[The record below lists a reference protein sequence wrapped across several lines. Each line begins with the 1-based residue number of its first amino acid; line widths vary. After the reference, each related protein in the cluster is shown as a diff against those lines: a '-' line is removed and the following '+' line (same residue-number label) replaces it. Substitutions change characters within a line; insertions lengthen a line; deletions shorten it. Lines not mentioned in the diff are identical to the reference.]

1 MTKLSKI
8 SLGMILFFYIQVGN
22 AASFDCNK
30 AKSPVEKAI
39 CTDSELSKLDED
51 LSQTY
56 KAALIEYPVAN
67 YLRIRQREWIKT
79 NSFCDKNKFIPCLKE
94 KYKERI
100 KKLSDVSKI
109 QVYSN
114 TNKFSYE
121 DGDAVA
127 EIRREGNKFSI
138 SLWGGARIHRQAQ
151 VYMECEFDGV
161 FSAADGG
168 KATDNSGGT
177 FIFKIIGNKITYE
190 DDRQNCPGFSSLPE
204 FLTLIQK

>member
-1 MTKLSKI
+1 MANFQKLFF
-8 SLGMILFFYIQVGN
+8 GMILLSIIQIGN

-39 CTDSELSKLDED
+39 CADSELSKLDED

-56 KAALIEYPVAN
+56 KLAVIEYPVAN
-67 YLRIRQREWIKT
+67 YLRIRQREWIKA
-79 NSFCDKNKFIPCLKE
+79 NSFCDKNKMVSCLKDR
-94 KYKERI
+94 YKERI
-100 KKLSDVSKI
+100 KKLSDVNKS

-121 DGDAVA
+121 NGDAVA

-151 VYMECEFDGV
+151 VYLECEFEGV

-177 FIFKIIGNKITYE
+177 FIFKITGNKMTYE

>member
-114 TNKFSYE
+114 TNKFS
-121 DGDAVA
+121 
-127 EIRREGNKFSI
+127 I

>member
-1 MTKLSKI
+1 MLKHILVI
-8 SLGMILFFYIQVGN
+8 FSLTTIHFTY

-39 CTDSELSKLDED
+39 CADAELSKLDEV

-56 KAALIEYPVAN
+56 KVAVIEYPVAN
-67 YLRIRQREWIKT
+67 YLRIKQREWIKG
-79 NSFCDKNKFIPCLKE
+79 NSNCDKNKLTSCLKD

-100 KKLSDVSKI
+100 KILSDINNI

-121 DGDAVA
+121 NGDAVA
-127 EIRREGNKFSI
+127 EIRREGNKYRI
-138 SLWGGARIHRQAQ
+138 SLWGGARFHRQAQ
-151 VYMECEFDGV
+151 TYTECEFEGI
-161 FSAADGG
+161 FSSADGG
-168 KATDNSGGT
+168 TATDKSGET
-177 FIFKIIGNKITYE
+177 FTFKIFGNKITYE
-190 DDRQNCPGFSSLPE
+190 DDRQNCPGFASLPE